1 MKAENPQL
9 NVSDVSYPRKSGGG
23 KVRGKRSSS
32 RISNN
37 SNGDVADR
45 LFDKHEYHSLTPE
58 QKKTSV

>member
-9 NVSDVSYPRKSGGG
+9 NVSEVSYARKSGGDKGGG
-23 KVRGKRSSS
+23 KSGSS

-45 LFDKHEYHSLTPE
+45 FFEKHEYHNLNPE
-58 QKKTSV
+58 QKK